1 MGRGRFFVFAAYFM
15 MGYCFINFFASPIIH
30 KFVAADEQEARRR
43 EDENNRIRQNRPA
56 EIKLNIAGPQ
66 QTVVT
71 KMMKNLDNYQYNEA
85 NEKAR

>member
-15 MGYCFINFFASPIIH
+15 MGYCFINLFASVIIG
-30 KFVAADEQEARRR
+30 KFVAAE
-43 EDENNRIRQNRPA
+43 NRPA